1 MSEITR
7 TSNVESGIHD
17 ERLREARVHG
27 YETPRRDVQALVPT
41 SARRIL
47 ELGCSVGALGGAL
60 KRRQECYVVG
70 VEVSEDYAVEARQRL
85 DKVLVGDAQS
95 VLDGEIGEEP
105 FDCLVAADVLEH
117 LVDPWATLRSAADR
131 LGPGATA
138 VISLPNVLHFEG
150 LSRILR
156 GRRWP
161 LDDEGVFDRTHLRW
175 FAPRDMEELVR
186 QAGLEPVRWDPQYWK
201 GGNRLRL
208 IQMLAKTPLAP
219 FLAPQYVI
227 AARKT

>member
-7 TSNVESGIHD
+7 TSNVESGVHD
-17 ERLREARVHG
+17 ERLREARVDG

-60 KRRQECYVVG
+60 KQRQECYVVG
-70 VEVSEDYAVEARQRL
+70 VEVSEDYAVEARRRL

-95 VLDGEIGEEP
+95 VLDGEIGEDP
-105 FDCLVAADVLEH
+105 FDCLIAADVLEH
-117 LVDPWATLRSAADR
+117 LVDPWGALRSAADR
-131 LGPGATA
+131 LQPGATA
-138 VISLPNVLHFEG
+138 VISLPNVLHFDG
-150 LSRILR
+150 LWRILR

-161 LDDEGVFDRTHLRW
+161 LDDAGVFDRTHLRW
-175 FAPRDMEELVR
+175 FAPRDMEALVR
-186 QAGLEPVRWDPQYWK
+186 QAGLEPFSCDPQYWRW
-201 GGNRLRL
+201 GRRLRL
-208 IQMLAKTPLAP
+208 MHLLAKTPLAP
-219 FLAPQYVI
+219 FLAAQHVI